1 MKSLTLSKFFL
12 SILFMSFAGILFAET
27 QLIKLW
33 ETNADFKLPESVIY
47 DKENDILYVSN
58 MQGDPFTKDKNG
70 FISKVDVD
78 GKIIKLK
85 WIEGLNA
92 PKGLTISKG

>member
-47 DKENDILYVSN
+47 DKENDIFICIKYAR
-58 MQGDPFTKDKNG
+58 GPFY
-70 FISKVDVD
+70 
-78 GKIIKLK
+78 
-85 WIEGLNA
+85 
-92 PKGLTISKG
+92 